1 MFLARRWG
9 WLLALCAMTLGCRQ
23 PGATAPVIRPQAV
36 TVSRPSEIEVVDN
49 YYYEG
54 YTEAVS
60 SVDIR
65 ARVTGYLS
73 KIYFQDGSDVKEGDP
88 LFLVDPRPYQAELD
102 QAKAQLARVEATH
115 KRLQADYARAEKLLP
130 NRTITKEEFDRI
142 AAELAE
148 AAADMRAKQA
158 AITQADLNLHFA
170 AIKAPIT
177 GRIGRHLVPAGNL
190 VAANETL
197 LTTIVTVKPIY
208 AYFDVDEPTVLKV
221 RQLIREGKLKNARD
235 SEVPVFLGLDNDEG
249 YPYAGT
255 IDFVDNR
262 VDQGTGTLKVR
273 AVFPNENEALSPGLH
288 ARIRMPLGKP
298 YKALA
303 VPERAIGTRQGMKYV
318 FVVNDKNVV
327 VERPVTLG
335 LLQDRMRVITKGV
348 EPGDRVIVT
357 GIQRV
362 RADVTVEPRETE
374 STSQRPASSATPA
387 ASTR

>member
-1 MFLARRWG
+1 MSWPTRG
-9 WLLALCAMTLGCRQ
+9 SWLLALCAVATGCGQ
-23 PGATAPVIRPQAV
+23 SGISPPVIRPPAV
-36 TVSRPSEIEVVDN
+36 SVSLPSEIEVVDN

-73 KIYFQDGSDVKEGDP
+73 KIYFQDGADVKEGDP
-88 LFLVDPRPYQAELD
+88 LFLIDPRPYQAELE
-102 QAKAQLARVEATH
+102 QAKAQLARVEASH

-148 AAADMRAKQA
+148 AVADMRAKQA
-158 AITQADLNLHFA
+158 SITQADLNLHFA

-177 GRIGRHLVPAGNL
+177 GRIGRHLVPEGNL

-208 AYFDVDEPTVLKV
+208 AYFDVDEPTVLRV
-221 RQLIREGKLKNARD
+221 RQLIRDGKLKSARD
-235 SEVPVFLGLDNDEG
+235 GDVPVYLGLDNDEG
-249 YPYAGT
+249 FPYPGT
-255 IDFVDNR
+255 INFVDNR
-262 VDQGTGTLKVR
+262 VDQSTGTLKLR
-273 AVFPNENEALSPGLH
+273 AVFANENEALSPGLH
-288 ARIRMPLGKP
+288 AKIRMPLGKP

-318 FVVNDKNVV
+318 FLVNDKNVV
-327 VERPVTLG
+327 IERPVTLG
-335 LLQDRMRVITKGV
+335 LQQDSMRVITKGI
-348 EPGDRVIVT
+348 EPSDRVIVS

-362 RADVTVEPRETE
+362 RADVTVEPREAE
-374 STSQRPASSATPA
+374 STAQQPASSAAPA
-387 ASTR
+387 AAAR

>member
-1 MFLARRWG
+1 LAVVFALASAGVPTTLFERISIMFWPTRG
-9 WLLALCAMTLGCRQ
+9 SWLLALCAVATGCGQ
-23 PGATAPVIRPQAV
+23 SGATAPIIRPPAV

-88 LFLVDPRPYQAELD
+88 LFLIDPRPYQAELE

-158 AITQADLNLHFA
+158 SITQADLNLHFA

-177 GRIGRHLVPAGNL
+177 GRIGRHLVPEGNL

-208 AYFDVDEPTVLKV
+208 AYFDV
-221 RQLIREGKLKNARD
+221 
-235 SEVPVFLGLDNDEG
+235 EG

-255 IDFVDNR
+255 INFVDNR
-262 VDQGTGTLKVR
+262 VDQGTGTLKIR

-288 ARIRMPLGKP
+288 AKIRMPLGKP

-318 FVVNDKNVV
+318 FVVNNKNVV

-362 RADVTVEPRETE
+362 RAEVTVEPREAE
-374 STSQRPASSATPA
+374 STAQQPAGSATPV
-387 ASTR
+387 ASAR